1 METEL
6 YNIDDILISER
17 KRSINEA
24 KVEEIAASIASIGLK
39 QPITIRFI
47 SETEAPILVVGL
59 HRLLAMKKLG
69 HSQIE
74 TFVDYQGSDLNARM
88 WEISENLHR
97 SDLTVLERSQHIAE
111 WVRLSIDRAEV
122 DGEDQGF
129 LVQLAPK
136 PQGGRPEGG
145 IRAAERELGFEHT
158 EVQRA
163 VTIATKLAPEAKN
176 ESIAQDLDDNQ
187 SALLAAAKEKTPQEQ
202 IKKLQEIG
210 SKKRA
215 QQTRITKPDDEI
227 SQEWRAKFNKLIAKA
242 SQPDLQWA
250 RERVD
255 ELVADRAP
263 ALRIVK

>member
-69 HSQIE
+69 HTQIE
-74 TFVDYQGSDLNARM
+74 TFVDYQESDLDAKM
-88 WEISENLHR
+88 WEIAENLHR
-97 SDLTVLERSQHIAE
+97 SDLTMLEKSEHIEEWRKLNKEKKVSQVATPSGGLQPAELGIRETARTLGVTTREVERSREIA
-111 WVRLSIDRAEV
+111 
-122 DGEDQGF
+122 GM
-129 LVQLAPK
+129 APK
-136 PQGGRPEGG
+136 
-145 IRAAERELGFEHT
+145 
-158 EVQRA
+158 
-163 VTIATKLAPEAKN
+163 AK
-176 ESIAQDLDDNQ
+176 EKAKALHLDDNQ
-187 SALLAAAKEKTPQEQ
+187 SALLSAAKEKTVEEQ

-210 SKKRA
+210 SDKRA
-215 QQTRITKPDDEI
+215 QQDRITKTDEER
-227 SQEWRAKFNKLIAKA
+227 SQKWRAKFNELISKA

-250 RERVD
+250 RERLD
-255 ELVADRAP
+255 EPVADRAH